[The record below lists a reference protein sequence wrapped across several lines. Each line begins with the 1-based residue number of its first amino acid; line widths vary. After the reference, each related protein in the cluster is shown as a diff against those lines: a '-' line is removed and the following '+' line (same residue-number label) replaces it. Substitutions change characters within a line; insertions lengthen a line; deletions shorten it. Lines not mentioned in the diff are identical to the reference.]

1 MEDFQLVELSR
12 TGQKNAFSSLIDKYY
27 KNIYRFAFGHLKSSD
42 DADDICQETFLR
54 AYENINKIRTPIV
67 LSAGYLK

>member
-27 KNIYRFAFGHLKSSD
+27 KNIYRFAFGDLKVRMMLMIF
-42 DADDICQETFLR
+42 ARKRF
-54 AYENINKIRTPIV
+54 
-67 LSAGYLK
+67 